1 MIRATIQFYHSTI
14 MEGKENVESDIGETT
29 NSLED
34 PHKDINLS
42 VSDLTEDITAD
53 HQSREQ
59 SSSVVDIHQ
68 FSEDNNDKLD
78 EHVGDM
84 NVNSA
89 AGGVEASSYVSP
101 EVSAEKNTLTHESET
116 PEGCMDITEPYTNE
130 QPSTDHTQDVV

>member
-1 MIRATIQFYHSTI
+1 

-78 EHVGDM
+78 EHGGDM

-89 AGGVEASSYVSP
+89 SGSVEASSCVSP

-130 QPSTDHTQDVV
+130 QPSTDHAQDVV